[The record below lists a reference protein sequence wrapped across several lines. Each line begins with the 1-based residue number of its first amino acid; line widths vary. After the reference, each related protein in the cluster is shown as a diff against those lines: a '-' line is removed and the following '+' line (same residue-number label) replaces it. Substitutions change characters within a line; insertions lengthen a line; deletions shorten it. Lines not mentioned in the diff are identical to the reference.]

1 MTRFRHGRVNG
12 VVVQGMKSR
21 CTFHHGLAGS
31 RQGPAIP
38 VVARRA
44 PAAAVA
50 ARNLVDEHGGQ
61 YFKAADAARIKNNV
75 VRGLGAACGG
85 RADLLRAIPSEDD
98 HVFSKTPGE
107 TTKTPGDTLADLTRS
122 LLQREPAS
130 VRVRLIHEPLRTAP
144 LNCAAS
150 RDQCAANAASTAHH
164 KEGCNRCSSQR

>member
-1 MTRFRHGRVNG
+1 M
-12 VVVQGMKSR
+12 
-21 CTFHHGLAGS
+21 
-31 RQGPAIP
+31 
-38 VVARRA
+38 VARRA

-107 TTKTPGDTLADLTRS
+107 TTKTPGDTLAARA
-122 LLQREPAS
+122 R
-130 VRVRLIHEPLRTAP
+130 
-144 LNCAAS
+144 
-150 RDQCAANAASTAHH
+150 
-164 KEGCNRCSSQR
+164 GY

>member
-1 MTRFRHGRVNG
+1 MAVATSGSRLSHFRHGRVDG

-31 RQGPAIP
+31 RQGPAVP

-75 VRGLGAACGG
+75 VRGLGAACGR

-107 TTKTPGDTLADLTRS
+107 TTKTPGDTLAQPRRRARTARPQ
-122 LLQREPAS
+122 LQR
-130 VRVRLIHEPLRTAP
+130 R
-144 LNCAAS
+144 
-150 RDQCAANAASTAHH
+150 AHIF
-164 KEGCNRCSSQR
+164 

>member
-1 MTRFRHGRVNG
+1 M
-12 VVVQGMKSR
+12 
-21 CTFHHGLAGS
+21 
-31 RQGPAIP
+31 
-38 VVARRA
+38 VARRA

-107 TTKTPGDTLADLTRS
+107 TTKTPGDTLAAGPSRS
-122 LLQREPAS
+122 
-130 VRVRLIHEPLRTAP
+130 
-144 LNCAAS
+144 
-150 RDQCAANAASTAHH
+150 
-164 KEGCNRCSSQR
+164 

>member
-1 MTRFRHGRVNG
+1 M
-12 VVVQGMKSR
+12 
-21 CTFHHGLAGS
+21 
-31 RQGPAIP
+31 
-38 VVARRA
+38 VARRA

-107 TTKTPGDTLADLTRS
+107 TTKTPGDTLAAE
-122 LLQREPAS
+122 RERA
-130 VRVRLIHEPLRTAP
+130 EARTARTGIRE
-144 LNCAAS
+144 AAPTS
-150 RDQCAANAASTAHH
+150 AGSDGYRH
-164 KEGCNRCSSQR
+164 